1 MDKTNNKFFILKLA
15 AILFLITFIATLLL
29 TLCNYIT
36 KDKIAL
42 INEQTAQAA
51 KQEVISEADFQN
63 VVFSDDTIK
72 ELTEKYSFVSADKA
86 FRNDD
91 FAGYCITVAPQGF
104 GGPINM
110 IVGIDADMNYTG
122 VKIIS
127 MAETPGLG
135 AKAQEPEFY
144 TQFSNGKKGTLSV
157 VKNKPN
163 PTENEIQAISGATIS
178 SKAVASGANSALEIA
193 KIIAKEAE

>member
-1 MDKTNNKFFILKLA
+1 MDKANNKFFIFKLA
-15 AILFLITFIATLLL
+15 AILFAITFIATLLL

-42 INEQTAQAA
+42 INEETAKAA
-51 KQEVISEADFQN
+51 KQEVISDADFEEILLPDD
-63 VVFSDDTIK
+63 VVE
-72 ELTEKYSFVSADKA
+72 ELTGKYSFVSADKA
-86 FRNDD
+86 TKDGNFE
-91 FAGYCITVAPQGF
+91 GYCITVAPQGF
-104 GGPINM
+104 GGAINM
-110 IVGIDADMNYTG
+110 IVGIDADFNYTG
-122 VKIIS
+122 IKIVS

-144 TQFSNGKKGTLSV
+144 SQFANEKKGTLSV

-163 PTENEIQAISGATIS
+163 PNENEIQAISGATIS
-178 SKAVASGANSALEIA
+178 SKAVTDGANSALEIA